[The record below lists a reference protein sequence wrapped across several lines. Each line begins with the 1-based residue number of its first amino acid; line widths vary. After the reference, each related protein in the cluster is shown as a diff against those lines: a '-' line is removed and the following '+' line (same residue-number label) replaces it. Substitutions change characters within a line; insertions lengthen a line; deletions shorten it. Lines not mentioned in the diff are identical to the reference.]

1 MKSISSRSIYLACI
15 QGAKQVMNNRHH
27 LNEINVFPVRDGDTG
42 SNLFSMMRSIVMES
56 QSGNTP
62 KATVESVSDAA
73 LRGARGNSGIIFAQ
87 YLSGMS
93 VELVDGAAITLEHF
107 ALASDRAVQ
116 YAYDAID
123 NPVEGTMITVMKVWG
138 RALVRLIATKQD
150 ELVTM
155 DIAYEELEASLVQ
168 TQYQLKDLKKAG
180 VVDSGA
186 KGFVYFIKGMID
198 FFKNG
203 ESVVELEEDLTD
215 NLLEAPL
222 HTVHQDITYR
232 YCTEGLLEGDFID
245 IPAIRK
251 TLHQHGD
258 SLVVA
263 GNSRRCRIHI
273 HADQPAKVFEEL
285 YKFGNITY
293 QKADDMVKQQAVVE
307 DVHGS
312 IALITDSIADLPQ
325 TFIDDHQI
333 HIIHQN
339 ILFRDISFIDKLTIT
354 PKKILAYSKDD
365 EKLPTSSQPD
375 PKHIENVLGYLKSY
389 YDSAIVLTVASEL
402 SGTYSNVSKVA
413 MALSDDEFRVSVIDT
428 KQNSGAEGLL
438 VAKAAAYIDQGLSH
452 DDIVANIA
460 GLIPKSKIL
469 VRVKTLDN
477 MIKSGRL
484 STNAGKIGK
493 VINLKPVVT
502 LDAEGKGA
510 LDGVAFS
517 IEGSLKK
524 LKKHIRKVMK
534 THEIDTYSIV
544 HINNEEEC
552 KVFEGI
558 FTDLIGKAPD
568 FVTDTSS
575 IVAVGAGEGAVA
587 LSYILKDKV

>member
-1 MKSISSRSIYLACI
+1 MKSISSNSLYLACI

-42 SNLFSMMRSIVMES
+42 SNLFSMMRSIITES
-56 QSGNTP
+56 QTGITP

-93 VELVDGAAITLEHF
+93 VEMADGTDITLEHF

-116 YAYDAID
+116 YAYDAIE

-138 RALVRLIATKQD
+138 KALVRLMGSQQD
-150 ELVTM
+150 PLLTM
-155 DIAYEELEASLVQ
+155 DIAYGELEESLKA

-186 KGFVYFIKGMID
+186 KGFAYFIKGMID
-198 FFKNG
+198 FFRNG
-203 ESVVELEEDLTD
+203 EVSVELEVDLNKD
-215 NLLEAPL
+215 ILDEPL
-222 HTVHQDITYR
+222 HIEHQTITHR

-245 IPAIRK
+245 IPAIRSD
-251 TLHQHGD
+251 LSHLGD

-273 HADQPAKVFEEL
+273 HGDQPAKIFEVL
-285 YKFGNITY
+285 YKYGNITY
-293 QKADDMVKQQAVVE
+293 QKADDMVKQQMVVE
-307 DVHGS
+307 ETHGK

-325 TFIDDHQI
+325 SFIDDHQI

-339 ILFRDISFIDKLTIT
+339 VLFRDISFIDKLTIT
-354 PKKILAYSKDD
+354 PEKILDYSKDD
-365 EKLPTSSQPD
+365 VHLPTSSQPD

-389 YDSAIVLTVASEL
+389 YESAIVMTVASVL
-402 SGTYSNVSKVA
+402 SGTYSNVNRVA
-413 MALSDDEFRVSVIDT
+413 KELSDDTFKISVIDT

-438 VAKAAAYIDQGLSH
+438 VAKAAAFIDDGLSH
-452 DDIVANIA
+452 QAIVDRIEA
-460 GLIPKSKIL
+460 LIPKSKIL

-484 STNAGKIGK
+484 STKAGKIGK
-493 VINLKPVVT
+493 VINLKPIVT
-502 LDAEGKGA
+502 LDHEGKGA

-524 LKKHIRKVMK
+524 LKKHLRKVMK
-534 THEIDTYSIV
+534 TNDIDTYSIV
-544 HINNEEEC
+544 HVNNEDEA
-552 KVFEGI
+552 KVFQEI
-558 FTDLIGKAPD
+558 FTAVIGKAPD
-568 FVTDTSS
+568 FLTETSS

-587 LSYILKDKV
+587 LSYILKDKE